1 MIEFRNV
8 TKYLGGKKI
17 LDDMSFSVREGE
29 TFCIVGPSGTGKSV
43 TLNHMIG
50 LYTADSGYVSVDG
63 RDIAALSAKELS
75 ELRMKM
81 GMLFQS
87 GALMNW
93 MTVYDNVAL
102 PLRERFRL
110 PENAVRKKVMEILEF
125 LELSADY
132 MKYPGDVSGGMIKRA
147 GLARAVVT
155 NPKVMLYDEPT
166 SGLDPVMSRKIDQL
180 ILALK
185 KRFNMTSVVVTHDL
199 CSAFGIADRI
209 AMMAGGRIV
218 ACGTPDDFAASSNS
232 LVKEFIAAQFAN
244 GM

>member
-132 MKYPGDVSGGMIKRA
+132 MK
-147 GLARAVVT
+147 
-155 NPKVMLYDEPT
+155 
-166 SGLDPVMSRKIDQL
+166 
-180 ILALK
+180 
-185 KRFNMTSVVVTHDL
+185 
-199 CSAFGIADRI
+199 
-209 AMMAGGRIV
+209 
-218 ACGTPDDFAASSNS
+218 
-232 LVKEFIAAQFAN
+232 
-244 GM
+244 